1 MDQLL
6 VLKNFKLDQLDVD
19 PENSGGMIDKDQVV
33 VRTPSPPSGSTHVN
47 NNWILWQDIN
57 VKGSSPHIFLANFF
71 IRHPRKQP
79 V

>member
-1 MDQLL
+1 MAKAGVGFKDRHCRQDMDQLL

-47 NNWILWQDIN
+47 NNWIL
-57 VKGSSPHIFLANFF
+57 
-71 IRHPRKQP
+71 
-79 V
+79 